1 MWPSMCSRPLPVKY
15 CLVLVTSRWWR
26 QGGSKKFISQIS
38 RLQTTQHFRPI
49 AGGKATYFCIDKL
62 ISIYFLTFNFKD
74 KENYMKLYKTLLV
87 RFNFSGNPHFIITVS
102 VVSTLRRWC
111 THSTLAQLR
120 PVQSPQWPLSTPQ
133 LCSAA
138 TLLTANVVKLLHLQ
152 FRHCFNKHNSTNL
165 HNDLIIIN
173 R

>member
-1 MWPSMCSRPLPVKY
+1 MIL
-15 CLVLVTSRWWR
+15 L
-26 QGGSKKFISQIS
+26 
-38 RLQTTQHFRPI
+38 H
-49 AGGKATYFCIDKL
+49 
-62 ISIYFLTFNFKD
+62 
-74 KENYMKLYKTLLV
+74 KTLHV
-87 RFNFSGNPHFIITVS
+87 RLNFSGNPHFIITVS
-102 VVSTLRRWC
+102 VWYLPCGVVHTLA
-111 THSTLAQLR
+111 LAQLR

-152 FRHCFNKHNSTNL
+152 FRHCFDKHNSMNL